1 MSQLGLASDLSW
13 RGGTL
18 EAMTVPGRWLTF
30 GAKPTRGAGVAAARI
45 VMLSFL
51 IGYSL
56 DVLAAVLALTQTTS
70 AAENSS
76 AGTDRSALAGYAL
89 TLGLAEF
96 AALLGMRT
104 ARRQPLGL
112 SMTQLG
118 LSRRA
123 GVSAKRAW
131 ACAAIYVAVIAAAIW
146 GTVDLLGL
154 VGVHG
159 TGVSSTS
166 GNTTAELFHTCTA
179 GVDEEPAL
187 LALPLAL
194 AARVRWPWWAVFG
207 LLVALRLSFHIYYGW
222 QALFVVPWIAGA
234 MLLWRWCP
242 VLWPFI
248 VGHSLFDVL
257 LFLRDSANEG
267 VASLATAAATG
278 LYLAGGVTAA
288 VAVAHWG
295 RAGRG
300 GAVVP
305 RNLVA

>member
-1 MSQLGLASDLSW
+1 M
-13 RGGTL
+13 
-18 EAMTVPGRWLTF
+18 PGRWLTF

-45 VMLSFL
+45 IVLSFL

-56 DVLAAVLALTQTTS
+56 DVLAAVLALTQTKS
-70 AAENSS
+70 AAESSS
-76 AGTDRSALAGYAL
+76 AGADRSALAGYAI
-89 TLGLAEF
+89 TLGLAVF

-118 LSRRA
+118 LSRPAR
-123 GVSAKRAW
+123 VSAGRAF
-131 ACAAIYVAVIAAAIW
+131 ACAVIYLAVIAAAIW

-159 TGVSSTS
+159 SGVSSTS
-166 GNTTAELFHTCTA
+166 GNLTAELLHTCSA

-194 AARVRWPWWAVFG
+194 AARLRWPWWAVFG

-222 QALFVVPWIAGA
+222 LALFVVPWIAGA
-234 MLLWRWCP
+234 MVLWRWCP

-257 LFLRDSANEG
+257 QFLRDSTDEG
-267 VASLATAAATG
+267 VASLAAAASTG
-278 LYLAGGVTAA
+278 LYLVGGVAAA
-288 VAVAHWG
+288 VAIARWG

-305 RNLVA
+305 GNSVA

>member
-1 MSQLGLASDLSW
+1 MA
-13 RGGTL
+13 
-18 EAMTVPGRWLTF
+18 VPGRWLTF

-45 VMLSFL
+45 VVLSFL

-56 DVLAAVLALTQTTS
+56 DVLAAVLALAQARS

-89 TLGLAEF
+89 TLGFAVL

-104 ARRQPLGL
+104 ARSQPLGL

-118 LSRRA
+118 LSRPA
-123 GVSAKRAW
+123 GVPAKRAW
-131 ACAAIYVAVIAAAIW
+131 SCAAIYAAVIAAAIW

-159 TGVSSTS
+159 TGASSTS
-166 GNTTAELFHTCTA
+166 GNLTAELFHTCTA
-179 GVDEEPAL
+179 GVDEEPVL

-194 AARVRWPWWAVFG
+194 AARVRWSWWAVFS

-222 QALFVVPWIAGA
+222 QAVFVVPWIAGA

-257 LFLRDSANEG
+257 QFMRASTNEG
-267 VASLATAAATG
+267 VAALATAAATG
-278 LYLAGGVTAA
+278 LCLAGGAAAA
-288 VAVAHWG
+288 VAIARWWPG
-295 RAGRG
+295 TGRG

-305 RNLVA
+305 ENLVG

>member
-1 MSQLGLASDLSW
+1 M
-13 RGGTL
+13 
-18 EAMTVPGRWLTF
+18 PGRWLTL
-30 GAKPTRGAGVAAARI
+30 GAKPTRGVGVAAARI
-45 VMLSFL
+45 VVLSFL

-56 DVLAAVLALTQTTS
+56 DVLAAVLALTQARS
-70 AAENSS
+70 AIENSS
-76 AGTDRSALAGYAL
+76 AGADRGALAGYAL
-89 TLGLAEF
+89 TLGLAVS

-104 ARRQPLGL
+104 ARRRPLGL

-118 LSRRA
+118 LSRPA
-123 GVSAKRAW
+123 GVLAGRVF

-146 GTVDLLGL
+146 GTVDLFGL
-154 VGVHG
+154 VGVRG
-159 TGVSSTS
+159 TEVSSTT
-166 GNTTAELFHTCTA
+166 GNLTAELFHTGTA

-222 QALFVVPWIAGA
+222 LALFVVPWIAGA

-242 VLWPFI
+242 VLWPFT
-248 VGHSLFDVL
+248 VGHSVFDVL
-257 LFLRDSANEG
+257 QFLRDSTDEG

-278 LYLAGGVTAA
+278 LYLVGGVAAA
-288 VAVAHWG
+288 VAIARWG
-295 RAGRG
+295 RTGPG

-305 RNLVA
+305 GNSVA